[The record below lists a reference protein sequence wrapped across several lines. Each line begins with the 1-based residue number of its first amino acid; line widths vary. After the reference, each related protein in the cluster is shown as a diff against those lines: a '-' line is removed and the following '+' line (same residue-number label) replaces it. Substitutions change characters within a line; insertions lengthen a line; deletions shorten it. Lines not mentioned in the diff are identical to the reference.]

1 MKNYFALL
9 GTICSLAFSGAIA
22 SAAVVVPIGT
32 LPPSTPYFF
41 ITGAT
46 AGDAIVTAN
55 FGNTIAGVT
64 AFDDTF
70 QFTLPLSGTGSG
82 SVSTSFS
89 SVSTQIAITSVLIDG
104 VSYSPA
110 VAALGISNVPI
121 AAGILNSIEVI
132 GQTGSDNVLG
142 TFAGTATFSA
152 ASFQPAIGSVPE
164 PATWAMMLLGMGM
177 IGFAARRRVTVSVA
191 SA

>member
-1 MKNYFALL
+1 MKNNFVLL

-32 LPPSTPYFF
+32 LPPAAPYFF
-41 ITGAT
+41 VTGAT
-46 AGDAIVTAN
+46 AGDGIVTAN

-70 QFTLPLSGTGSG
+70 EFTLPLSGTGSG

-89 SVSTQIAITSVLIDG
+89 SISTQIEITRVVIDG

-110 VAALGISNVPI
+110 AAALGIANVPI
-121 AAGILNSIEVI
+121 AADVVI
-132 GQTGSDNVLG
+132 RSK
-142 TFAGTATFSA
+142 
-152 ASFQPAIGSVPE
+152 
-164 PATWAMMLLGMGM
+164 
-177 IGFAARRRVTVSVA
+177 
-191 SA
+191 